1 MPTVENVPGRRS
13 AAAPSGPLALRE
25 RPASARDHLA
35 GRRLAGDEQQPPPRT
50 GAKKS
55 AALQWAWL
63 LALLVVAVG
72 LSVLRFVDA
81 PVVVH
86 QSLAAT
92 LGVLLAIGLAVRGGG
107 SPTVP
112 TLLAVAVG
120 VAAVVAEWPPLL
132 AGAAAA
138 TAVLAACLAV
148 LATRPAATFL
158 AAIGEVVLALLLAT
172 LGALGVAS
180 FSVRLEVE
188 RFGYLVIGVAFLA
201 TVALVYRLA
210 GGVHSLGR
218 RGLVLAAGATVLLL
232 VVVVY
237 TAALTRYGSPE
248 LVLQVRS
255 VQEWMREQLGGV
267 PHSVEALIGIPALA
281 WGVSMRSRRRQG
293 WWVCAFGATATAA
306 VTHRLLLTDVV
317 AIEAIL
323 AAAYTLVLGLL
334 LGFVLIRLERLL
346 TGRSS
351 RRTAHATLPPSG
363 REEPGRL
370 KPLH

>member
-1 MPTVENVPGRRS
+1 M
-13 AAAPSGPLALRE
+13 PSGRLALRE
-25 RPASARDHLA
+25 RPSTARDHVGA
-35 GRRLAGDEQQPPPRT
+35 GRVAGDEQQPQPRS
-50 GAKKS
+50 GPKRS
-55 AALQWAWL
+55 AALQLAWV

-72 LSVLRFVDA
+72 VSALRVVEA
-81 PVVVH
+81 PVRVH
-86 QSLAAT
+86 QSLAAALT
-92 LGVLLAIGLAVRGGG
+92 VLLAVGLARRSGG
-107 SPTVP
+107 SPVP
-112 TLLAVAVG
+112 AGLLALVAG
-120 VAAVVAEWPPLL
+120 AAAVVGQWPALL

-148 LATRPAATFL
+148 LATRPAPTFL
-158 AAIGEVVLALLLAT
+158 AAIREVVLALLLAT

-188 RFGYLVIGVAFLA
+188 RFHYLVITIAFLA

-210 GGVHSLGR
+210 GGLHSLGR
-218 RGLVLAAGATVLLL
+218 RGLILAAGATVLLL
-232 VVVVY
+232 VVLVY

-255 VQEWMREQLGGV
+255 GQEWVRDHLGGV
-267 PHSVEALIGIPALA
+267 PHPVEALVGIPALV

-293 WWVCAFGATATAA
+293 WWVCAFGAAATAP
-306 VTHRLLLTDVV
+306 VTHRLLGADVISQEV
-317 AIEAIL
+317 AL
-323 AAAYTLVLGLL
+323 AAAYSLVLGLL

-346 TGRSS
+346 TGRPG
-351 RRTAHATLPPSG
+351 RRTAHAAQVAFT

>member
-1 MPTVENVPGRRS
+1 MPTVENVPGRS
-13 AAAPSGPLALRE
+13 GAAAPSGPLAVRE

-50 GAKKS
+50 GPKWS
-55 AALQWAWL
+55 AALQWAWVVAL
-63 LALLVVAVG
+63 LAVAVG
-72 LSVLRFVDA
+72 LGTLRVTDGPVLA
-81 PVVVH
+81 H
-86 QSLAAT
+86 QSLAAA

-107 SPTVP
+107 SPTLP
-112 TLLAVAVG
+112 ALLAAAVG
-120 VAAVVAEWPPLL
+120 VAAVAGEWPALL

-138 TAVLAACLAV
+138 TGVLAACLAV

-158 AAIGEVVLALLLAT
+158 AAIVEVVVALLMAT

-180 FSVRLEVE
+180 FSVGLEVE
-188 RFGYLVIGVAFLA
+188 RFSYLVICVAFVA

-210 GGVHSLGR
+210 GGLHTLGR
-218 RGLVLAAGATVLLL
+218 RGLLLAAGATVLLL
-232 VVVVY
+232 VVLVY

-255 VQEWMREQLGGV
+255 AQETVREQLGGI
-267 PHSVEALIGIPALA
+267 PHSVEALIGIPALV

-306 VTHRLLLTDVV
+306 VTPRLLVDDVFTV
-317 AIEAIL
+317 EAGV
-323 AAAYTLVLGLL
+323 AAAYTLVLGLV

-346 TGRSS
+346 TGRPS
-351 RRTAHATLPPSG
+351 RRTAHAAAPSFS

-370 KPLH
+370 RPLH

>member
-1 MPTVENVPGRRS
+1 MPTVENVPGRRT

-25 RPASARDHLA
+25 RPASARDQLA

-55 AALQWAWL
+55 AALQWAWV

-72 LSVLRFVDA
+72 LSVLRVVDA

-86 QSLAAT
+86 QSLATA

-112 TLLAVAVG
+112 ALLAVAVG

-210 GGVHSLGR
+210 GGLHSLGR

-232 VVVVY
+232 VVLVY

-255 VQEWMREQLGGV
+255 VQEWVREQLGGV
-267 PHSVEALIGIPALA
+267 PHPVEALIGIPALV

-306 VTHRLLLTDVV
+306 VTHRLLLTDVFTM
-317 AIEAIL
+317 EAVL
-323 AAAYTLVLGLL
+323 CAAYTLVLGLL

-351 RRTAHATLPPSG
+351 RRTANAALPSSG

>member
-1 MPTVENVPGRRS
+1 VPTVENVPGRRR

-25 RPASARDHLA
+25 RPASARAHLA

-50 GAKKS
+50 GPKGS
-55 AALQWAWL
+55 APLQLAWV
-63 LALLVVAVG
+63 LALLLVASG
-72 LSVLRFVDA
+72 LSLVRLIEA
-81 PVVVH
+81 PVLVH
-86 QSLAAT
+86 QSLATA
-92 LGVLLAIGLAVRGGG
+92 LGVLLAVGLAVRGGG
-107 SPTVP
+107 TPTGP
-112 TLLAVAVG
+112 ALLAAAVG
-120 VAAVVAEWPPLL
+120 VAAMVGQWPALL

-138 TAVLAACLAV
+138 TGVLAACLAV

-172 LGALGVAS
+172 VGALGVAS
-180 FSVRLEVE
+180 FSVSLEVQ
-188 RFGYLVIGVAFLA
+188 RFGYLVIGVALLA
-201 TVALVYRLA
+201 TVVLVYRLA
-210 GGVHSLGR
+210 GGLHSLGR

-232 VVVVY
+232 VVLVY

-255 VQEWMREQLGGV
+255 GQGWVLEHLGGV
-267 PHSVEALIGIPALA
+267 PHTVEALIGIPALV

-306 VTHRLLLTDVV
+306 VTHRLLLGDVFSLELV
-317 AIEAIL
+317 L
-323 AAAYTLVLGLL
+323 AAAYTLVLGLV
-334 LGFVLIRLERLL
+334 LGYVLIRLERLL
-346 TGRSS
+346 TARPG
-351 RRTAHATLPPSG
+351 RRTTLTALPTSG

>member
-1 MPTVENVPGRRS
+1 M
-13 AAAPSGPLALRE
+13 
-25 RPASARDHLA
+25 
-35 GRRLAGDEQQPPPRT
+35 
-50 GAKKS
+50 
-55 AALQWAWL
+55 
-63 LALLVVAVG
+63 
-72 LSVLRFVDA
+72 
-81 PVVVH
+81 
-86 QSLAAT
+86 
-92 LGVLLAIGLAVRGGG
+92 
-107 SPTVP
+107 
-112 TLLAVAVG
+112 
-120 VAAVVAEWPPLL
+120 
-132 AGAAAA
+132 
-138 TAVLAACLAV
+138 LAACLAV

-210 GGVHSLGR
+210 GGLHSLGR

-232 VVVVY
+232 VVLVY

-255 VQEWMREQLGGV
+255 VQDWVREHLGGV
-267 PHSVEALIGIPALA
+267 PHPVEALIGIPALV

-306 VTHRLLLTDVV
+306 VTHRLLLTDVFTM
-317 AIEAIL
+317 EAVL
-323 AAAYTLVLGLL
+323 SAAYTLVLGLL

-351 RRTAHATLPPSG
+351 GRTTNAALPSSG

>member
-1 MPTVENVPGRRS
+1 M
-13 AAAPSGPLALRE
+13 
-25 RPASARDHLA
+25 
-35 GRRLAGDEQQPPPRT
+35 
-50 GAKKS
+50 
-55 AALQWAWL
+55 
-63 LALLVVAVG
+63 
-72 LSVLRFVDA
+72 
-81 PVVVH
+81 
-86 QSLAAT
+86 
-92 LGVLLAIGLAVRGGG
+92 
-107 SPTVP
+107 
-112 TLLAVAVG
+112 
-120 VAAVVAEWPPLL
+120 VAEWPPLL

-210 GGVHSLGR
+210 GGLHSLGR

-232 VVVVY
+232 VVLVY

-255 VQEWMREQLGGV
+255 VQDWVREHLGGV
-267 PHSVEALIGIPALA
+267 PHPVEALIGIPALV

-317 AIEAIL
+317 TMEAVL
-323 AAAYTLVLGLL
+323 SAAYTLVLGLL

-351 RRTAHATLPPSG
+351 RRTANAALPPSG